1 MNKRLYGMAPGGR
14 MALDKAANRRHN
26 IWQAQRQARSREKR
40 DGKNPD
46 NTPVAVDK
54 PSQTV

>member
-26 IWQAQRQARSREKR
+26 IWQAQRQARAREKR
-40 DGKNPD
+40 DGKKTA
-46 NTPVAVDK
+46 TPSVAVGK

>member
-14 MALDKAANRRHN
+14 MALDRAENRRRN
-26 IWQAQRQARSREKR
+26 IWQVQRQARAREKR
-40 DGKNPD
+40 DGKRPV
-46 NTPVAVDK
+46 TPSVAVDK